1 MPKSAKR
8 KTEEYKVDDDDINDY
23 RDYEIAD
30 EAEEKPEVSLKIDPS
45 LTSYQAS
52 RNHDSM
58 KKFYDE

>member
-1 MPKSAKR
+1 M
-8 KTEEYKVDDDDINDY
+8 ENINIDDY
-23 RDYEIAD
+23 RDYEIAE